1 MRRLGPLVVVALLLA
16 APTALVVL
24 PPGEGNTITLDE
36 FVANQASGSCADLG
50 PHTCDQLQMYSDW
63 RFRDG
68 ALAPTP
74 ADVPAPSADEQPV
87 PGVRVVRDRFGVAH
101 VYASGSDE
109 QAIEDHIAYGIG
121 YAQAQ

>member
-1 MRRLGPLVVVALLLA
+1 MGRLAPPVVVAFLLVPSAAVA

-36 FVANQASGSCADLG
+36 FAANQASGSCDDLG
-50 PHTCDQLQMYSDW
+50 PHTCDQLQLYADW

-74 ADVPAPSADEQPV
+74 ADVPEPSADEQPV
-87 PGVRVVRDRFGVAH
+87 PGVRIVRDRFGIPH

-109 QAIEDHIAYGIG
+109 QAIEDHIA
-121 YAQAQ
+121 